1 MMKYLNLKLRR
12 DIRRHWQQFFS
23 VFLMSLLSVLIFV
36 SLQGAWHGLEK
47 SLDTFISDS
56 HLPTV
61 WLQADAISNNQMK
74 DIKALPSVERVDGK
88 TKLLAKVD
96 LKSDSEKY
104 LTLES
109 FDESAKKVITVD
121 KGKNFDNDSEGIW
134 LDRNFA
140 EKNHLKLDDD
150 VTLVIANQTVH
161 FPIKGLVESADKI
174 YFTGSIE
181 YLAPNS
187 KNYAYGYVSE
197 KALAKMTR
205 GHTTY
210 NALDIYA
217 KKDDIRHDIEEIL
230 GEHLLSY
237 DNQKTLTEVSEATG
251 RVGQIRN
258 LSYLFSFIFIL
269 LAILAMFTTIRRLIE
284 SQTKE
289 IAWQH
294 FRF

>member
-1 MMKYLNLKLRR
+1 M
-12 DIRRHWQQFFS
+12 
-23 VFLMSLLSVLIFV
+23 
-36 SLQGAWHGLEK
+36 
-47 SLDTFISDS
+47 
-56 HLPTV
+56 
-61 WLQADAISNNQMK
+61 
-74 DIKALPSVERVDGK
+74 ERVDAK

-96 LKSDSEKY
+96 LKNDSEKY
-104 LTLES
+104 PTLEW
-109 FDESAKKVITVD
+109 FDELAKKVIAVD

-134 LDRNFA
+134 LDRNFV

-150 VTLVIANQTVH
+150 VTLVIANQTIH

-174 YFTGSIE
+174 YFTRSIE

-187 KNYAYGYVSE
+187 KNYTYGYVPE

-205 GHTTY
+205 GHTTN

-217 KKDDIRHDIEEIL
+217 KKGDIRHNIEEIL
-230 GEHLLSY
+230 GKHLFSY

-258 LSYLFSFIFIL
+258 FSFIFIF

-284 SQTKE
+284 S
-289 IAWQH
+289 
-294 FRF
+294 